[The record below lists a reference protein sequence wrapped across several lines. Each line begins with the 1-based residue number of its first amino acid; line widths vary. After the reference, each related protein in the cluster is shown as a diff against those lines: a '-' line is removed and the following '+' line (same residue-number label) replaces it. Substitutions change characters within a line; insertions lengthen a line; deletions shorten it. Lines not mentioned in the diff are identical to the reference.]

1 MHSALLSPLTALI
14 SSSDT
19 VEMRM
24 NQPFSAVVDRRG
36 VGKQA
41 VRAEALSLGR
51 LERIARSLANGRGVS
66 FDGECNN
73 RLSCILPGG
82 HRFELMVGPSVGTGL
97 SLAVRCKHPFTPT
110 WAEWGLAEDLQA
122 FLMAAVQCEANLV
135 VSGAT
140 NTGKTTLLNMLLAT
154 LPEGKRVVAM
164 EDTPE
169 LHLSRFSDG
178 LSLLAA
184 RSKDGVPGMAS
195 WAELYD
201 HAMRI
206 TPDHII
212 FGEIST
218 SNAEAALAVMNAG
231 NKGFMC
237 TIHASSPE
245 QVIHRKFEQNLS
257 WSGKTFTNTSEY
269 LKDCLDLVVQIERR
283 ENGWRYIS
291 NVFDVPNSA
300 TIFVNGELNQEA
312 LNRARER
319 LAC

>member
-1 MHSALLSPLTALI
+1 MHSALLSPLSALV

-19 VEMRM
+19 VEVRM
-24 NQPFSAVVDRRG
+24 NQPFTAVVDRRG

-41 VRAEALSLGR
+41 VAANDLSLAR
-51 LERIARSLANGRGVS
+51 LERIARSLANGRGVT

-73 RLSCILPGG
+73 RLSCVLPGG
-82 HRFELMVGPSVGTGL
+82 HRFELLVGPSVGTGL
-97 SLAVRCKHPFTPT
+97 SLAIRCKHPFTPT
-110 WAEWGLAEDLQA
+110 WAEWGCSEEVQA
-122 FLMAAVQCEANLV
+122 FLIAAVKSEANLV

-140 NTGKTTLLNMLLAT
+140 NTGKTTLLNMLLSA

-169 LHLSRFSDG
+169 LHLTRFSDG
-178 LSLLAA
+178 LSLLAS
-184 RSKDGVPGMAS
+184 RNKDGVPGMAS
-195 WAELYD
+195 WDELYD

-218 SNAEAALAVMNAG
+218 SNAEAALGVMNAG

-245 QVIHRKFEQNLS
+245 QVIFRKFEQNLS
-257 WSGKTFTNTSEY
+257 WSGKTFTNTHAY
-269 LKDCLDLVVQIERR
+269 LQDRLDLVVQIERR
-283 ENGWRYIS
+283 ENGWRTIS

-300 TIFVNGELNQEA
+300 AIFENGTINQGA
-312 LNRARER
+312 LKRAKAR
-319 LAC
+319 LQC